1 MKKILISFSLL
12 ILSAAG
18 FAQAPLK
25 PVKIDSLVA
34 VSLPETFTK
43 KDTLGQQIYSGNTN
57 LGYMVV
63 IRQPNAENNT
73 PLKKERDLNK
83 VLKDYIKGIKGQAE
97 GSDALNVRDTTMGHL
112 KAKTFTLS
120 TDQGAGVQFRNF
132 IVIYTQDVTYTFEYY
147 YQQNRADL
155 IKDEYKKFS
164 GSIVISPELKRTDQ
178 YLSNAKG
185 ISPRLIT
192 GVVIGVLLIG
202 IIVFYITRR
211 NKKLRE
217 QLER

>member
-12 ILSAAG
+12 LLSVAG
-18 FAQAPLK
+18 FAQTPLK
-25 PVKIDSLVA
+25 SVKIDSLIA

-63 IRQPNAENNT
+63 IRQPNAANNT

-120 TDQGAGVQFRNF
+120 TDQGAGVQLRNF

-147 YQQNRADL
+147 YQQNRAEL
-155 IKDEYKKFS
+155 VKDEYKKFS
-164 GSIVISPELKRTDQ
+164 GSIVVSPELKRTDQ

-185 ISPRLIT
+185 ISPSLIT
-192 GVVIGVLLIG
+192 GVIIGLLLIG

-211 NKKLRE
+211 NKKLKE
-217 QLER
+217 QLES

>member
-1 MKKILISFSLL
+1 MKKILISFSVLL
-12 ILSAAG
+12 LLSAAG
-18 FAQAPLK
+18 FAQALK
-25 PVKIDSLVA
+25 PVKIDSLVTI
-34 VSLPETFTK
+34 SLPEKYTR
-43 KDTLGQQIYSGNTN
+43 KDTLGQQVFSGNTP

-97 GSDALNVRDTTMGHL
+97 GSDALNVRDTTIGHL

-120 TDQGAGVQFRNF
+120 TDQGAGVQLRNF

-147 YQQNRADL
+147 YQQNRAEL
-155 IKDEYKKFS
+155 IKDEYKAFS
-164 GSIVISPELKRTDQ
+164 SSIKVSPQLERTDQ

-185 ISPRLIT
+185 ISPSLIS
-192 GVVIGVLLIG
+192 GVVIGVVLIG
-202 IIVFYITRR
+202 LIIFYITRR

-217 QLER
+217 QMER

>member
-12 ILSAAG
+12 LLSVAG
-18 FAQAPLK
+18 FSQALV
-25 PVKIDSLVA
+25 PVKVDSLVT
-34 VSLPETFTK
+34 VSLPEKFTK
-43 KDTLGQQIYSGNTN
+43 KDTLGQQIYSGNTP

-97 GSDALNVRDTTMGHL
+97 GSDALNVRDTTIGHL

-120 TDQGAGVQFRNF
+120 TDQGAGVQLRNF

-147 YQQNRADL
+147 YQQNRAELVKDDYKAFSSS
-155 IKDEYKKFS
+155 IK
-164 GSIVISPELKRTDQ
+164 VSPELKRTDQ

-192 GVVIGVLLIG
+192 GVVIGVLFIG
-202 IIVFYITRR
+202 IIIFYVTRR

>member
-12 ILSAAG
+12 LLSAAG
-18 FAQAPLK
+18 FSQALV
-25 PVKIDSLVA
+25 PVKVDSLVT
-34 VSLPETFTK
+34 VSLPEKFTK
-43 KDTLGQQIYSGNTN
+43 KDTLGQQIYSGNTP

-97 GSDALNVRDTTMGHL
+97 GSDALNVRDTTIGHL

-120 TDQGAGVQFRNF
+120 TDQGAGVQLRNF

-147 YQQNRADL
+147 YQQNRAELVKDDYKAFSSS
-155 IKDEYKKFS
+155 IK
-164 GSIVISPELKRTDQ
+164 VSPELKRTDQ

-185 ISPRLIT
+185 ISPSLIS
-192 GVVIGVLLIG
+192 GVVIVLVFIG
-202 IIVFYITRR
+202 IIVFYVTRR

>member
-12 ILSAAG
+12 LLSVAG
-18 FAQAPLK
+18 FSQALV
-25 PVKIDSLVA
+25 PVKVDSLVT
-34 VSLPETFTK
+34 VSLPQKFTK
-43 KDTLGQQIYSGNTN
+43 KDTLGQQIYSGNTP

-97 GSDALNVRDTTMGHL
+97 GSDALNVRDTTIGHL

-120 TDQGAGVQFRNF
+120 TDQGAGVQLRNF

-147 YQQNRADL
+147 YQQNRAELVKDDYKAFSSS
-155 IKDEYKKFS
+155 IK
-164 GSIVISPELKRTDQ
+164 VSPELKRTDQ

-185 ISPRLIT
+185 ISPSLIS
-192 GVVIGVLLIG
+192 GVVIVLVFIG
-202 IIVFYITRR
+202 IIVFYVTRR

>member
-12 ILSAAG
+12 LLSAAG
-18 FAQAPLK
+18 FSQALV
-25 PVKIDSLVA
+25 PVKVDSLVT
-34 VSLPETFTK
+34 VSLPAKFTR
-43 KDTLGQQIYSGNTN
+43 KDTLGQQIYSGNTP

-83 VLKDYIKGIKGQAE
+83 VLKDYIRGIKGQAE
-97 GSDALNVRDTTMGHL
+97 GSDALNVRDTTIGHL

-120 TDQGAGVQFRNF
+120 TDQGAGVQLRNF

-155 IKDEYKKFS
+155 VKDDYKAFSSSIK
-164 GSIVISPELKRTDQ
+164 VSPQLERTDQ

-185 ISPRLIT
+185 ISPTLIS
-192 GVVIGVLLIG
+192 GVVIVLVVIG
-202 IIVFYITRR
+202 LIVFYVMRR
-211 NKKLRE
+211 NKKLKD
-217 QLER
+217 QMER

>member
-1 MKKILISFSLL
+1 MKKILISFSVLL
-12 ILSAAG
+12 LLSAAG
-18 FAQAPLK
+18 FAQALK
-25 PVKIDSLVA
+25 PVKIDSLVTI
-34 VSLPETFTK
+34 SLPEKYTR
-43 KDTLGQQIYSGNTN
+43 KDTLGQQVFSGNTP

-97 GSDALNVRDTTMGHL
+97 GSDALNVRDTTIGHL

-120 TDQGAGVQFRNF
+120 TDQGAGVQLRNF

-155 IKDEYKKFS
+155 IKDEYKAFS
-164 GSIVISPELKRTDQ
+164 SSIKVSPELERTDQ

-185 ISPRLIT
+185 ISPGLIS
-192 GVVIGVLLIG
+192 GAVIVVVFIGLI
-202 IIVFYITRR
+202 IFYITRR

-217 QLER
+217 QMER